1 METGDRK
8 GEGEGAINRKIGDI
22 FNSLGEYQKAKEYYE
37 KALAIRTETGEGKEQ
52 EYLNLG
58 IVYGQ
63 LRKYRRAKEYL
74 ENVVRISIASGDR
87 TLEAHATGS
96 LAAVFAAVN
105 DNQKAEEHPVK
116 ALTISRECGDR
127 NAEGT
132 LNVSRSN
139 FYRSLGEFS
148 KAEDYIEKAYS
159 ISSQIGNKML
169 EFQSLLSIA
178 LLKISQSEAVKAM
191 KYLLQCI
198 AKCEKIRTFLKA
210 NSELKMSVLEEHGT
224 FPYNLLTDLLCYYGK
239 FADAFSVE
247 ELGRAKVLAELM
259 ADKYSLESHIS
270 ADPQSWFGIEN
281 VVRRE
286 SNSVFLYIA
295 YKERKV
301 LLWALKAN
309 GDTCCRKTDEV
320 EVDTLI
326 DEQVCDV
333 EGIFKKSAAGFGVLP
348 TANCED
354 RSLDDIF
361 FLAFH
366 L

>member
-8 GEGEGAINRKIGDI
+8 GEGAINRKIGDI
-22 FNSLGEYQKAKEYYE
+22 FNSLGEYQMAKEYYE

-74 ENVVRISIASGDR
+74 EKVVRISIASGDR

-132 LNVSRSN
+132 LNVSLSN

-159 ISSQIGNKML
+159 ISSQIGNKM
-169 EFQSLLSIA
+169 
-178 LLKISQSEAVKAM
+178 
-191 KYLLQCI
+191 
-198 AKCEKIRTFLKA
+198 
-210 NSELKMSVLEEHGT
+210 
-224 FPYNLLTDLLCYYGK
+224 
-239 FADAFSVE
+239 
-247 ELGRAKVLAELM
+247 LAELM

-286 SNSVFLYIA
+286 SNPVFLYIA
-295 YKERKV
+295 YRERKV
-301 LLWALKAN
+301 HLWVLKAN
-309 GDTCCRKTDEV
+309 GDICFRKTDEV

-354 RSLDDIF
+354 
-361 FLAFH
+361 
-366 L
+366 

>member
-8 GEGEGAINRKIGDI
+8 GEGAINRKIGDI

-74 ENVVRISIASGDR
+74 EKVVRISIASGDR

-132 LNVSRSN
+132 LNVSLSN

-159 ISSQIGNKML
+159 ISSQIGNKM
-169 EFQSLLSIA
+169 
-178 LLKISQSEAVKAM
+178 
-191 KYLLQCI
+191 
-198 AKCEKIRTFLKA
+198 
-210 NSELKMSVLEEHGT
+210 
-224 FPYNLLTDLLCYYGK
+224 
-239 FADAFSVE
+239 
-247 ELGRAKVLAELM
+247 LAELM

-301 LLWALKAN
+301 LLWVLKAN

-326 DEQVCDV
+326 DSKFAMWKE
-333 EGIFKKSAAGFGVLP
+333 FSKRAPLA
-348 TANCED
+348 
-354 RSLDDIF
+354 
-361 FLAFH
+361 LAFYPQRTAKID
-366 L
+366 LWMTT

>member
-8 GEGEGAINRKIGDI
+8 GEGAINRKIGDI
-22 FNSLGEYQKAKEYYE
+22 FNSLGEYQMAKEYYE

-63 LRKYRRAKEYL
+63 LRKYRRAKKYL
-74 ENVVRISIASGDR
+74 EKVVRISIASGNR

-96 LAAVFAAVN
+96 SAAVFAAVN
-105 DNQKAEEHPVK
+105 DNQKAEEHLVK

-132 LNVSRSN
+132 LNVSLSN

-169 EFQSLLSIA
+169 EFQSLLSIT
-178 LLKISQSEAVKAM
+178 LLKISQSEAGKAM

-198 AKCEKIRTFLKA
+198 AKCEQIRTFLKG
-210 NSELKMSVLEEHGT
+210 NSELKMSLLEEHGT
-224 FPYNLLTDLLCYYGK
+224 FPYNLLTSLLCYYGK
-239 FADAFSVE
+239 FADALYVE
-247 ELGRAKVLAELM
+247 ELGRARVLAELM
-259 ADKYSLESHIS
+259 ADKYSVESHIS

-295 YKERKV
+295 YRERKV
-301 LLWALKAN
+301 HLWVLKAN
-309 GDTCCRKTDEV
+309 GDICFRKTDEV

-348 TANCED
+348 KANCED
-354 RSLDDIF
+354 RSLDDN
-361 FLAFH
+361 
-366 L
+366 